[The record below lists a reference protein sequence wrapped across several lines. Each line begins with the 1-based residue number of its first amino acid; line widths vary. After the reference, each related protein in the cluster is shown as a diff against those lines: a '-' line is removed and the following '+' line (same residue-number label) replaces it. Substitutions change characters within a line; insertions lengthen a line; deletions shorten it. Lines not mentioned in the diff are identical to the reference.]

1 MIRKM
6 PEPCAFKVYVQVT
19 AVFHPD
25 GRLMPVS
32 FVWEDG
38 RRYEIDRVLDV
49 TRAASLKA
57 GGTGMRYT
65 CRVQGRE
72 TFLFLEEDRWFMER
86 KGE

>member
-1 MIRKM
+1 MIRRM
-6 PEPCAFKVYVQVT
+6 PEPSRQKVYVDVL
-19 AVFHPD
+19 AMFHKD
-25 GRLMPVS
+25 GRLIPVS

-38 RRYEIDRVLDV
+38 RKYEIDRVMDI

-65 CRVQGRE
+65 CNVCGHE
-72 TFLFLEEDRWFMER
+72 AYLFLEENRWFMER